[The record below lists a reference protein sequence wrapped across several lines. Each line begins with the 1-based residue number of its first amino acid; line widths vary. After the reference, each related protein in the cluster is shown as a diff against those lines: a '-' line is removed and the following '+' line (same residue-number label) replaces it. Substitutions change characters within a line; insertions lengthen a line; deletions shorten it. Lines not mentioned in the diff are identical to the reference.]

1 MNLPWIGRDKVQ
13 KLTFT
18 NSRGET
24 IEFGNS
30 APYVLS
36 NIEGTG
42 GVETEI
48 QTTKAPFQDGSTLHD
63 VILQTRAISIEGAVI
78 GKSREDMYMQRQKL
92 ARVLN
97 PKLGAGVLRYQNDAG
112 IKEIEAVAEQS
123 PVFKER
129 HSNNNLFLV
138 SLVCPSPFWLDQY
151 EAKEEIAAWLGD
163 VQFPFEITSEGA
175 VMGHRESNLIVN
187 VNNTGDVD
195 CGMRIEFKALA
206 SVTNPSLLD
215 VNTREFIK
223 IKQTLQSGDKLTI
236 CTSFGKKKVELYR
249 GGVISNVFNFIDL
262 DSTFLQLAPGD
273 NLLRYDAEAGIDNL
287 EVSIYYRPQYV
298 GV

>member
-1 MNLPWIGRDKVQ
+1 MNLLWNGVDKVQ

-24 IEFGNS
+24 IEFENS

-48 QTTKAPFQDGSTLHD
+48 QTTKSPFQDGSTLHD

-78 GKSREDMYMQRQKL
+78 GKSREDMYLQRQKL

-129 HSNNNLFLV
+129 YSNNNLFLV
-138 SLVCPSPFWLDQY
+138 SLVCPSPFWLDQN
-151 EAKEEIAAWLGD
+151 EAKEEIAAWVGD
-163 VQFPFEITSEGA
+163 VQFPIEISETA

-187 VNNTGDVD
+187 VNNAGDVD

-206 SVTNPSLLD
+206 SVTNPSLFD
-215 VNTREFIK
+215 VNTRKFIK
-223 IKQTLQSGDKLTI
+223 VKQTLQAGDKLTI
-236 CTSFGKKKVELYR
+236 CTYFGKKKVELYR
-249 GGVISNVFNFIDL
+249 AGVISNVFNYITIDS
-262 DSTFLQLAPGD
+262 DFLQLVPGD